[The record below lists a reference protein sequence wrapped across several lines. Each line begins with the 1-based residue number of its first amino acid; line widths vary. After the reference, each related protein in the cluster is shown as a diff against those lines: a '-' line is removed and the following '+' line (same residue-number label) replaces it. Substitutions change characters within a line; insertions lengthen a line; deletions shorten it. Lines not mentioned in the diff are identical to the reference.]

1 MEYETPTLANLI
13 GGLFGAIFNCV
24 GEGFGGDA
32 VLGFLVIVGV
42 VVMFKAKGIVAW
54 IACGFL
60 MLIALSS
67 AMEKGFTFSEAL
79 AGLFFY
85 GGLVFAVVNSLMA
98 IIIGHYWKI
107 KTNLIMGGVWMV
119 LGVIISAVMS

>member
-1 MEYETPTLANLI
+1 MDYETPTLASLI
-13 GGLFGAIFNCV
+13 SELFGAIFNCV
-24 GEGFGGDA
+24 GEGFGGGA
-32 VLGFLVIVGV
+32 VLGFLVLVGV
-42 VVMFKAKGIVAW
+42 VLTLRGKGIAGW

-60 MLIALSS
+60 MLVALSS
-67 AMEKGFTFSEAL
+67 AMTKGFSFSEAL

-85 GGLVFAVVNSLMA
+85 GGLVFAVVNSLIA

-119 LGVIISAVMS
+119 LGFVISAVMS